1 MLKLRLYIKWFI
13 RYIKRVHTFILEYLT
28 SALTF
33 KYMFLLPSSSSS
45 SSSPSPSP
53 SSSPTQVWP
62 FLTAGASVHIVDE
75 NTRVDPPKLLA
86 WLSVHL
92 ITVCLLPTPV
102 AQVALQDGV
111 TLGRWPRRL
120 RVMYTGGDKLHPPPA
135 CTLPFRFDNHYGPS
149 EATIIST
156 LIRCVTQHHSTPIIH
171 PLYTS
176 IAAHTPMYTHYTC
189 IYTIY
194 TPPTPLNTL
203 YTPYIHPI
211 HTTVGLWGGA
221 AGIVARPLESVTS
234 GSAGSKGATLGGR
247 AASLLGGVGKGLLG
261 AVTKPVG
268 GTLEAISEVSN
279 GIIRSTGLDTIDGHS
294 RYHIPRRVQRSL
306 RCRPLLPL
314 LCRWKLLPPRCQYV
328 EMTNHIWF
336 NETDVTTTTTA
347 TTTTSTPH
355 PTPTLTLTLVI
366 SLKYDFSQIPQIPE
380 HVNTL
385 LSFLSLLP
393 HKVPMPCGGVD
404 GGPLPS

>member
-1 MLKLRLYIKWFI
+1 MYLFSSLHLLY
-13 RYIKRVHTFILEYLT
+13 TP
-28 SALTF
+28 
-33 KYMFLLPSSSSS
+33 FLCHPLPSPYTPLYPLSQVGSSL
-45 SSSPSPSP
+45 
-53 SSSPTQVWP
+53 WRGIKG
-62 FLTAGASVHIVDE
+62 LGAG
-75 NTRVDPPKLLA
+75 T
-86 WLSVHL
+86 
-92 ITVCLLPTPV
+92 
-102 AQVALQDGV
+102 
-111 TLGRWPRRL
+111 
-120 RVMYTGGDKLHPPPA
+120 
-135 CTLPFRFDNHYGPS
+135 
-149 EATIIST
+149 ST
-156 LIRCVTQHHSTPIIH
+156 HHSIPFMH
-171 PLYTS
+171 PLYTF
-176 IAAHTPMYTHYTC
+176 ITTFTPMYTRYTC